1 MLADRGGVFGVY
13 AMPFLNANGSPT
25 TDDVVAHLEHALDV
39 CGEDHTGIGSDQG
52 IVPLDVSGD
61 FAQRFLQVSAQR
73 TAAGI
78 AAPRED
84 TIPYVPELNTPRRM
98 QRLANRLNQ
107 RQHPD
112 RVIEK
117 ILGANWLRLLSD
129 VAPAR
134 G

>member
-1 MLADRGGVFGVY
+1 MA
-13 AMPFLNANGSPT
+13 
-25 TDDVVAHLEHALDV
+25 
-39 CGEDHTGIGSDQG
+39 IGSDQG

-61 FAQRFLQVSAQR
+61 FPQRFAQVSAQR

-84 TIPYVPELNTPRRM
+84 TIPYVPELNMPRRM
-98 QRLANRLNQ
+98 ERLAYRLHQ

-117 ILGANWLRLLSD
+117 ILGANWRRLF
-129 VAPAR
+129 AR
-134 G
+134 L

>member
-1 MLADRGGVFGVY
+1 MFGVRATARQAY
-13 AMPFLNANGSPT
+13 RSRKVVLPFVLRFPIRGSYR
-25 TDDVVAHLEHALDV
+25 
-39 CGEDHTGIGSDQG
+39 SM
-52 IVPLDVSGD
+52 SRGD
-61 FAQRFLQVSAQR
+61 LAQRFLQVSAQR
-73 TAAGI
+73 AAAGI

-84 TIPYVPELNTPRRM
+84 PIPYVPELNTPRRM
-98 QRLANRLNQ
+98 ERLAHNLHQ